1 MKASK
6 TAVFDVRTL
15 LLLDILIMIFMLIS
29 GKPEVTLSSFILAA
43 AVPVITE
50 LNLFGNFSFRTG
62 CLKMRCSKSCYLHN
76 LELVDLFDNSNYRTG
91 LLYGALVYYAILFAG
106 LFVYYQFIFH
116 SAIPVFHSAVFSVIG
131 VFSFIVQRIIPFM
144 LLGTVIQK
152 QKNISEI
159 TTALERMHLPKGI
172 ILSIAV
178 MFRYF
183 PSIKDDLFIIID
195 AMKLKGL
202 YTSKRAALIHP
213 IRTMEFVL
221 VPMLLKSLKTAEELS
236 CAALVKGIKNTGHK
250 TSYFD
255 VRLRAADAVFLLAAI
270 TLLTASTNMKLF

>member
-1 MKASK
+1 
-6 TAVFDVRTL
+6 
-15 LLLDILIMIFMLIS
+15 MIFMLIS
-29 GKPEVTLSSFILAA
+29 GKPEVTLSSFMLAA
-43 AVPVITE
+43 AVPVIT
-50 LNLFGNFSFRTG
+50 G
-62 CLKMRCSKSCYLHN
+62 
-76 LELVDLFDNSNYRTG
+76 
-91 LLYGALVYYAILFAG
+91 LYGVLLCYTLLFAG
-106 LFVYYQFIFH
+106 LFAYYQFIFH
-116 SAIPVFHSAVFSVIG
+116 SAIPLFHSAVFSVIG

-236 CAALVKGIKNTGHK
+236 CAALVKGIENTGHK

>member
-62 CLKMRCSKSCYLHN
+62 CLKMRCSKSCYLHD

-144 LLGTVIQK
+144 LLGAVIQK

-202 YTSKRAALIHP
+202 YTSKRAVLIHP

-221 VPMLLKSLKTAEELS
+221 VPMLFKSLKTAEELS
-236 CAALVKGIKNTGHK
+236 CAALVKGIENTGHK

-270 TLLTASTNMKLF
+270 ALLTASTNMKLF

>member
-1 MKASK
+1 MKAPK

-15 LLLDILIMIFMLIS
+15 LLLDILIMICMLIS
-29 GKPEVTLSSFILAA
+29 GKPEVTLSSFMLAA
-43 AVPVITE
+43 AVPVIT
-50 LNLFGNFSFRTG
+50 G
-62 CLKMRCSKSCYLHN
+62 
-76 LELVDLFDNSNYRTG
+76 
-91 LLYGALVYYAILFAG
+91 LYGVLLCYTLLFAG

-116 SAIPVFHSAVFSVIG
+116 SAIPLFHSAVFSVIG

-144 LLGTVIQK
+144 LIGTVIQK

-183 PSIKDDLFIIID
+183 SSIKDDLFIIID
-195 AMKLKGL
+195 SMKLKGL
-202 YTSKRAALIHP
+202 YTSKRSAMLHP
-213 IRTMEFVL
+213 IRTMEFII
-221 VPMLLKSLKTAEELS
+221 VPMLFKSLKTAEELS
-236 CAALVKGIKNTGHK
+236 CAALVKGIENTGHK

-255 VRLRAADAVFLLAAI
+255 VKLRVADVVFLLTAI
-270 TLLTASTNMKLF
+270 TLLTASANIKLF

>member
-1 MKASK
+1 MKVPK

-15 LLLDILIMIFMLIS
+15 LLLDILIMVFMLIS
-29 GKPEVTLSSFILAA
+29 GKPEVTLSSFIVAA
-43 AVPVITE
+43 AVPVIT
-50 LNLFGNFSFRTG
+50 G
-62 CLKMRCSKSCYLHN
+62 
-76 LELVDLFDNSNYRTG
+76 
-91 LLYGALVYYAILFAG
+91 LYGVLVCYTVLFAV
-106 LFVYYQFIFH
+106 LFSYYQLIFH
-116 SAIPVFHSAVFSVIG
+116 LKLQVFHSAFFSVIG
-131 VFSFIVQRIIPFM
+131 IVAFIVQRIIPFM

-159 TTALERMHLPKGI
+159 TMALERMRIPRGI

-183 PSIKDDLFIIID
+183 PAIKGDLFIIID

-202 YTSKRAALIHP
+202 YTAKRAALIHP

-221 VPMLLKSLKTAEELS
+221 VPMLFKSLKTAEELS
-236 CAALVKGIKNTGHK
+236 CAALIKGIENTGHK

-255 VRLRAADAVFLLAAI
+255 VRLRAADVVFLLTAI

>member
-1 MKASK
+1 MQENK

-15 LLLDILIMIFMLIS
+15 LFLDMLIMVFMLIS
-29 GKPEVTLSSFILAA
+29 GKAEVTLCSFIIAA

-62 CLKMRCSKSCYLHN
+62 CLKMRCSKSCYLHD
-76 LELVDLFDNSNYRTG
+76 LELVDLFDNASYRTG
-91 LLYGALVYYAILFAG
+91 LLYGVLLCYTVLFAG
-106 LFVYYQFIFH
+106 LFSYYQLILH
-116 SAIPVFHSAVFSVIG
+116 LKLSVFHSAFFSVIG
-131 VFSFIVQRIIPFM
+131 ILAFIVQRIIPFM

-159 TTALERMHLPKGI
+159 TMALERMRLPRGI

-183 PSIKDDLFIIID
+183 PAIKEDFFVIID
-195 AMKLKGL
+195 SMKLKGL
-202 YTSKRAALIHP
+202 YTSKRSALLHP
-213 IRTMEFVL
+213 IRTMEFII
-221 VPMLLKSLKTAEELS
+221 VPMLFKSLRTAEELS
-236 CAALVKGIKNTGHK
+236 CAALIKGIENTGKK

-255 VRLRAADAVFLLAAI
+255 VRLRSVDLIFSFAVLAI
-270 TLLTASTNMKLF
+270 LTASTSVKLF

>member
-1 MKASK
+1 MKAPK

-29 GKPEVTLSSFILAA
+29 GKPEITFAAFMLAA
-43 AVPVITE
+43 AVPVITG
-50 LNLFGNFSFRTG
+50 LYSVL
-62 CLKMRCSKSCYLHN
+62 LCYTL
-76 LELVDLFDNSNYRTG
+76 
-91 LLYGALVYYAILFAG
+91 LFAG
-106 LFVYYQFIFH
+106 LFAYYQFIFH
-116 SAIPVFHSAVFSVIG
+116 SAIPLFHSAVFSVIG

-144 LLGTVIQK
+144 LLGMVIQK

-159 TTALERMHLPKGI
+159 TTALERMRLPKGI

-183 PSIKDDLFIIID
+183 PSIKDDFFIIID

-202 YTSKRAALIHP
+202 YTSKRAAIIHP

-221 VPMLLKSLKTAEELS
+221 VPMLFKSLKTAEELS
-236 CAALVKGIKNTGHK
+236 CAALVKGIENAEHK

-270 TLLTASTNMKLF
+270 TLLTASTNIKLF

>member
-1 MKASK
+1 MKVPK

-29 GKPEVTLSSFILAA
+29 GKPEVTLSSFMLAA
-43 AVPVITE
+43 AVPVIT
-50 LNLFGNFSFRTG
+50 G
-62 CLKMRCSKSCYLHN
+62 
-76 LELVDLFDNSNYRTG
+76 
-91 LLYGALVYYAILFAG
+91 LYGVLLCYAFLFAG

-116 SAIPVFHSAVFSVIG
+116 SAIPLFHSAVFSVIG

-159 TTALERMHLPKGI
+159 TMALERMRLPRGI

-183 PSIKDDLFIIID
+183 PAIKEDFFVIID
-195 AMKLKGL
+195 SMKLKGL
-202 YTSKRAALIHP
+202 YTSKRSALLHP
-213 IRTMEFVL
+213 IRTMEFII
-221 VPMLLKSLKTAEELS
+221 VPMLFKSLRTAEELS
-236 CAALVKGIKNTGHK
+236 CAALIKGIENTGKK

-255 VRLRAADAVFLLAAI
+255 VRLRSVDLIFSFAVLAI
-270 TLLTASTNMKLF
+270 LTASTSVKLF

>member
-1 MKASK
+1 MKGSK

-15 LLLDILIMIFMLIS
+15 LLLDILIMICMLIS
-29 GKPEVTLSSFILAA
+29 GKPEVTLSSFIVAA
-43 AVPVITE
+43 AVPVIT
-50 LNLFGNFSFRTG
+50 G
-62 CLKMRCSKSCYLHN
+62 
-76 LELVDLFDNSNYRTG
+76 
-91 LLYGALVYYAILFAG
+91 LYGALVCYAILFAV
-106 LFVYYQFIFH
+106 FFSYYQLIFH
-116 SAIPVFHSAVFSVIG
+116 LKLPVVHSAFFSVIG
-131 VFSFIVQRIIPFM
+131 ILAFIVQRIIPFM

-221 VPMLLKSLKTAEELS
+221 VPMLFKSLKTAEELS
-236 CAALVKGIKNTGHK
+236 CAALVKGIENTGHK

-255 VRLRAADAVFLLAAI
+255 VRLRAADTVLLLTAI
-270 TLLTASTNMKLF
+270 TLLTASMYAKLF

>member
-1 MKASK
+1 MKAPK

-15 LLLDILIMIFMLIS
+15 LLLDILIMICMLIS

-43 AVPVITE
+43 AVPVIT
-50 LNLFGNFSFRTG
+50 G
-62 CLKMRCSKSCYLHN
+62 
-76 LELVDLFDNSNYRTG
+76 
-91 LLYGALVYYAILFAG
+91 LYGVLLCYTLLFAG

-116 SAIPVFHSAVFSVIG
+116 SAIPLFHSAVFSVIG
-131 VFSFIVQRIIPFM
+131 VFSFTVQRIIPFM
-144 LLGTVIQK
+144 LIGTVIQK

-183 PSIKDDLFIIID
+183 SSIKDDLFIIID
-195 AMKLKGL
+195 SMKLKGL
-202 YTSKRAALIHP
+202 YTSKRSAMLHP
-213 IRTMEFVL
+213 IRTMEFII
-221 VPMLLKSLKTAEELS
+221 VPMLFKSLKTAEELS
-236 CAALVKGIKNTGHK
+236 CAALVKGIENTGHK

-255 VRLRAADAVFLLAAI
+255 VKLRVADVVFLLTAI
-270 TLLTASTNMKLF
+270 TLLTASANIKLF

>member
-6 TAVFDVRTL
+6 IAVFDVRTF

-29 GKPEVTLSSFILAA
+29 GKPEITLSSFMLAA

-50 LNLFGNFSFRTG
+50 LYGVL
-62 CLKMRCSKSCYLHN
+62 LCYVL
-76 LELVDLFDNSNYRTG
+76 
-91 LLYGALVYYAILFAG
+91 LFAG

-131 VFSFIVQRIIPFM
+131 IFSFIVQRIIPFM
-144 LLGTVIQK
+144 LLGAVIQK

-183 PSIKDDLFIIID
+183 PSIKDDSCGGFHTPMLCTVIKG
-195 AMKLKGL
+195 MKTDCNHL
-202 YTSKRAALIHP
+202 
-213 IRTMEFVL
+213 IRTTS
-221 VPMLLKSLKTAEELS
+221 PML
-236 CAALVKGIKNTGHK
+236 CVGGC
-250 TSYFD
+250 
-255 VRLRAADAVFLLAAI
+255 
-270 TLLTASTNMKLF
+270 

>member
-15 LLLDILIMIFMLIS
+15 LLLDILIMICMLIS

-43 AVPVITE
+43 AVPVIT
-50 LNLFGNFSFRTG
+50 G
-62 CLKMRCSKSCYLHN
+62 
-76 LELVDLFDNSNYRTG
+76 
-91 LLYGALVYYAILFAG
+91 LYGVLLCYTLLFAG

-116 SAIPVFHSAVFSVIG
+116 SAIPLFHSAVFSVIG

-183 PSIKDDLFIIID
+183 SSIKDDLFIIID
-195 AMKLKGL
+195 SMKLKGL
-202 YTSKRAALIHP
+202 YTSKRSAMLHP
-213 IRTMEFVL
+213 IRTMEFII
-221 VPMLLKSLKTAEELS
+221 VPMLFKSLKTAEELS
-236 CAALVKGIKNTGHK
+236 CAALVKGIENTGHK

-255 VRLRAADAVFLLAAI
+255 VKLRLVDLIFSFSALAI
-270 TLLTASTNMKLF
+270 LTASTSVKLF